1 MPINE
6 TLWHS
11 IIHAP
16 LLSMLARY
24 TAAALVFAVGVVIAV
39 VVRKLAKR
47 SLLRTL
53 PRDVEN
59 IVEKLIYYGIIVIAA
74 LSALSVAG
82 VEATG
87 LLVAGSIVG
96 VAVGFASQTVVSN
109 FLSGIFLYIDRPFRP
124 GDPVDIE
131 GVAAGTVRDIT
142 IFSTRIRTWDGID
155 TRIPNSR
162 VFESVIRN
170 FSRNVAR
177 RVEYKVGIAYD
188 ADIGKA
194 VEVIRRVLDEHPLVL
209 VEPEPMIFVED
220 LGDSAVILNVR
231 FWVPSSH
238 WFQAKAEVLRLIK
251 EALDEAGIEIPFPQR
266 VVWFRGE
273 HRVRAFIEGGCRGED
288 SQGGVRDGS
297 KAVGGGEGG

>member
-1 MPINE
+1 MSSNE
-6 TLWHS
+6 TLATH
-11 IIHAP
+11 ILHAP
-16 LLSMLARY
+16 ILSMLAKY
-24 TAAALVFAVGVVIAV
+24 TAAAVVFAVGLVVAMV
-39 VVRKLAKR
+39 ARRLAKR

-53 PRDVEN
+53 PRDVES
-59 IVEKLIYYGIIVIAA
+59 IVEKLIYYGIIAIAT

-109 FLSGIFLYIDRPFRP
+109 FLSGIFLYIDRPFKP

-142 IFSTRIRTWDGID
+142 IFSTRIRTWDGVD

-177 RVEYKVGIAYD
+177 RVEYRVGIAYD

-194 VEVIRRVLDEHPLVL
+194 VEVIRGVLDDHPLVL

-238 WFQAKAEVLRLIK
+238 WLQAKAEVLRLIK
-251 EALDEAGIEIPFPQR
+251 EALDRAGIEIPFPQR
-266 VVWFRGE
+266 VIWFRGE
-273 HRVRAFIEGGCRGED
+273 HRVRAILESSPRGED
-288 SQGGVRDGS
+288 CKGGVRDRS
-297 KAVGGGEGG
+297 